1 MVSISKL
8 IIYGLVGAFAVS
20 ALINPARASGTVQA
34 FGGIG
39 TALGNLGTGSQTL
52 LTGVGTGISKL
63 FNPLFTL
70 RDLIYAP
77 QGGKQPTKDVQE
89 LSSVGQI
96 TSEPQEIATISRID
110 VGAPPAG
117 VSSIFASSSGVT
129 RPFDLGFS
137 TGPKRG
143 LPLTPAAVEYYERVG
158 VAVSPSNTQT
168 VQAQNSSNATTPGRS
183 GGIVSRRTGGQSSG
197 FARGAGFGAAN

>member
-117 VSSIFASSSGVT
+117 VTSTSIIHPNFGGIDTSYGWGRVT
-129 RPFDLGFS
+129 GTPL
-137 TGPKRG
+137 
-143 LPLTPAAVEYYERVG
+143 LTPKAVEHFERVG

-197 FARGAGFGAAN
+197 FARGGGFGAAN